1 MTGRCVLKY
10 RRVSPK
16 KARLVAEL
24 IKGKSVP
31 EARAILAVTPKG
43 SARVFQKALSAA
55 AAACKEKSG
64 GEINEDGM
72 VVSAVRV
79 DQGPTWRILKP
90 AIKPVRF
97 GGYSTIKR
105 RTSHII
111 VEVRSEE
118 ASE

>member
-31 EARAILAVTPKG
+31 EARAILTITLKR
-43 SARVFQKALSAA
+43 SAPIFQKALSAA
-55 AAACKEKSG
+55 AAACKAKSG
-64 GEINEDGM
+64 GGANEDDM
-72 VVSAVRV
+72 VVSSVRV
-79 DQGPTWRILKP
+79 EQGPTWRIFKP
-90 AIKPVRF
+90 AIKPLRF

-111 VEVRSEE
+111 VEVTNEE
-118 ASE
+118 ES

>member
-31 EARAILAVTPKG
+31 EARAILAITPKR
-43 SARVFQKALSAA
+43 SAVLFQKALSAA
-55 AAACKEKSG
+55 AAACKGKSG
-64 GEINEDGM
+64 GEASEETM
-72 VVSAVRV
+72 VVSDVRV
-79 DQGPTWRILKP
+79 DQGPSWKILKP
-90 AIKPVRF
+90 AIKPMRF
-97 GGYSTIKR
+97 GGYSVIKR

-118 ASE
+118 ATE

>member
-31 EARAILAVTPKG
+31 EARAILAITPKR
-43 SARVFQKALSAA
+43 SAGFFRKALSAA
-55 AAACKEKSG
+55 VAACKEKSLR
-64 GEINEDGM
+64 ELSEDAM
-72 VVSAVRV
+72 VVSDVRV
-79 DQGPTWRILKP
+79 EQGPSWKILKP
-90 AIKPVRF
+90 AIKPMRF
-97 GGYSTIKR
+97 GGYSIIRR

-118 ASE
+118 VTD